1 MVSRIASLRL
11 QLIDAVSGPARGII
25 GSSKALDAALA
36 RLGKAGVPGAKK
48 LQQQLEALQR
58 RAASIL
64 EFREARRGL
73 KDASLEMKLA
83 RTNVQRL
90 QQALQAASK
99 PTKKMEADL
108 RTARTAL
115 KQATSAF
122 MEQGRAVR
130 AAEQSLRSYGINGRQ
145 AISKSQQAIRDEIA
159 KTIREIRRLDRE
171 TRAQNQPAPRKGSV
185 HERSSAGRDLAVGVV
200 GGAAANAGRT
210 AAQRGFG
217 YALDFSQESD
227 FQAAIGGF
235 SDDERAKLNRQAEK
249 IGGDTRFSNAD
260 VVRAQTNILQGGV
273 RAPEQIMALTEQVT
287 DYALAMGVTLEEGAE
302 TIRGAALSK
311 RVDLSDAGAIK
322 RFVDFMVWMA
332 KNSGMSDDDVR
343 QYMKY
348 GGAAT
353 TGAGLPDPYSA
364 AIAMILRRSGVR
376 GDEAGVFAR
385 SASSKL
391 VAPTNKGRRAL
402 YAMGINYDDFTTMP
416 DAFNTKGLGIM
427 MKNEFG
433 KAIPPEIAKQIDE
446 ALENE
451 EFTDSETGETKP
463 IAADRAEFTNR
474 MMELMEPMFGGK
486 LSAKDA
492 NTLAKSLGDYH
503 KMSVESVDTV
513 ALWNAIMSKNP
524 SLAQLNAFFT
534 DRQGGRANM
543 IAQQWPLFLE
553 YLKKMEAPPENVA
566 HDIGEKA
573 NSGLYGDWTRMVGTI
588 ETGLMRAVQDW
599 EFALRPAIRA
609 VDQAVDAFIQAPE
622 PVRRLAEAAAVAA
635 TVLAGFAA
643 YKAGAGI
650 LGDLLGKGGGSG
662 GAGSGAGGA
671 GGASGGSKGSVG
683 APGAGRGM
691 VGLGLTT
698 GLAAGMPLDDKEFAD
713 FVARNHERSRAID
726 DWLTQKFGSPKTWR
740 DKLLGMFGGSSAD
753 GGDGSLEG
761 ITASWP
767 EAARKAMGDY
777 TAALMQG
784 GGQAEAQAQAIGQR
798 IKDEL
803 AVTGHP
809 DVDTARL
816 EHALSLARQIA
827 SAVRGSGGGGAS
839 STPPNSNPTFGGPR
853 AAGGPVKKGVTYL
866 VGEKGPE
873 PFTPGQNGHITSNRD
888 WQGSGGNRGG
898 GSVVVKMTNH
908 FHIGG
913 GATKNDAEELSRVL
927 DRQLNRSAQVAFS
940 NLKYGD
946 A

>member
-48 LQQQLEALQR
+48 LQQQLESLQR

-108 RTARTAL
+108 RTARSAL

-130 AAEQSLRSYGINGRQ
+130 ATEQSLRSYGINGRQ
-145 AISKSQQAIRDEIA
+145 AISKAQQAIRDEIA

-171 TRAQNQPAPRKGSV
+171 TRSQQQSPSAPGKPSAR
-185 HERSSAGRDLAVGVV
+185 ERSSAGRDLAVGVV

-235 SDDERAKLNRQAEK
+235 SPEERAKLNRQAEK

-311 RVDLSDAGAIK
+311 RVNLNDAGAIK

-451 EFTDSETGETKP
+451 EFTDPETGETKS

-513 ALWNAIMSKNP
+513 GLWNAIMSKNP

-553 YLKKMEAPPENVA
+553 YLKKMEAPPEGVA
-566 HDIGEKA
+566 HKIGEDA

-599 EFALRPAIRA
+599 EFALRPAIRT
-609 VDQAVDAFIQAPE
+609 VDQVVDAFIQAPE

-650 LGDLLGKGGGSG
+650 LGDLLGKGGGAG
-662 GAGSGAGGA
+662 GSGGA
-671 GGASGGSKGSVG
+671 GGASGGNKGGVG
-683 APGAGRGM
+683 APGSGRGM
-691 VGLGLTT
+691 VGLGLTA

-713 FVARNHERSRAID
+713 FVTRNHERSRAID
-726 DWLTQKFGSPKTWR
+726 DWLTQKFGSPKIWR
-740 DKLLGMFGGSSAD
+740 DKLLGMFGGSGSDSSD
-753 GGDGSLEG
+753 GGLEG

-767 EAARKAMGDY
+767 EAAKKAMGDY
-777 TAALMQG
+777 TAALMLG

-809 DVDTARL
+809 DVDTGRL

-827 SAVRGSGGGGAS
+827 AAVRGSGGGGAS
-839 STPPNSNPTFGGPR
+839 TTPPNSNPTFGGPR
-853 AAGGPVKKGVTYL
+853 ADGGPVKKGVTYL
-866 VGEKGPE
+866 VGEQGPE
-873 PFTPGQNGHITSNRD
+873 PFTPGQNGHITSNKD
-888 WQGSGGNRGG
+888 WRGSGGGG
-898 GSVVVKMTNH
+898 GGGGVVLKMTNH
-908 FHIGG
+908 FHLSGS
-913 GATKNDAEELSRVL
+913 ASKKDAEELSRML
-927 DRQLNRSAQVAFS
+927 DRQINRSAQVAFS

>member
-48 LQQQLEALQR
+48 LERQLESLQK
-58 RAASIL
+58 RAGSVL

-90 QQALQAASK
+90 EQALRSASK

-108 RTARTAL
+108 RSARTSL

-130 AAEQSLRSYGINGRQ
+130 SAEQSLRAYGVNGRQ
-145 AISKSQQAIRDEIA
+145 AISRSQQAIRDEIA

-171 TRAQNQPAPRKGSV
+171 TRNKKPSAAGNGRTHEGSV
-185 HERSSAGRDLAVGVV
+185 GRDLVVGA
-200 GGAAANAGRT
+200 GGAAVANAGRT

-217 YALDFSQESD
+217 YALDFSQEAD

-235 SDDERAKLNRQAEK
+235 SNDERAKLNRQAEK
-249 IGGDTRFSNAD
+249 IGGDTRFTNAD

-311 RVDLSDAGAIK
+311 RVNLNDAGAIK

-385 SASSKL
+385 AASSKL

-427 MKNEFG
+427 MKSEFG

-451 EFTDSETGETKP
+451 EFTDAETGETKS
-463 IAADRAEFTNR
+463 ISADRAEFTNR
-474 MMELMEPMFGGK
+474 MMELLEPIFGGK
-486 LSAKDA
+486 LGAKDA
-492 NTLAKSLGDYH
+492 AALAKSLGDYH
-503 KMSVESVDTV
+503 KMSVDSVDTV
-513 ALWNAIMSKNP
+513 GLWNTIMSRNP

-543 IAQQWPLFLE
+543 IAQQWPLFQE
-553 YLKKMEAPPENVA
+553 YLKKMEAPPAGVA
-566 HDIGEKA
+566 HKIGEDA

-609 VDQAVDAFIQAPE
+609 VDQVVDAFIQAPE

-635 TVLAGFAA
+635 AVLAGFAA
-643 YKAGAGI
+643 YKAGASL
-650 LGDLLGKGGGSG
+650 LGGLLGKGGGGGSG
-662 GAGSGAGGA
+662 AGSGSGAGGA
-671 GGASGGSKGSVG
+671 GKGGVG
-683 APGAGRGM
+683 APGSGRGM
-691 VGLGLTT
+691 VGLGLTA
-698 GLAAGMPLDDKEFAD
+698 GLAASIPFDDKEFAD
-713 FVARNHERSRAID
+713 FVTRNHQRSRD
-726 DWLTQKFGSPKTWR
+726 VDGWLTQKFGSPKIWR
-740 DKLLGMFGGSSAD
+740 DKLLGMFGGSGAD
-753 GGDGSLEG
+753 SGDGSLEG

-809 DVDTARL
+809 DVDTGRL
-816 EHALSLARQIA
+816 ERALSLARQIA
-827 SAVRGSGGGGAS
+827 AAVRGSGGGGAS
-839 STPPNSNPTFGGPR
+839 TTPPNSNPTFGGPR
-853 AAGGPVKKGVTYL
+853 ADGGSVKKGVTYL
-866 VGEKGPE
+866 VGEDGPE
-873 PFTPGQNGHITSNRD
+873 PFTPGQNGHITSNKD
-888 WQGSGGNRGG
+888 WQGSGGGG
-898 GSVVVKMTNH
+898 GGGVVLKMTNH
-908 FHIGG
+908 FHLSGS
-913 GATKNDAEELSRVL
+913 ASKKDAEELSRML
-927 DRQLNRSAQVAFS
+927 DRQINRSAQVAFS